1 MSVDASVD
9 QKLEDFRNFSI
20 EIDPPDENICDIRVS
35 ESLAGSASGK
45 LTLPFS
51 QADLIPFLAAS
62 GIPGLLKNPP
72 PTSQTASQLGNQLF
86 ESLFQDKIHKKLL
99 RSYPRGNEVLRIQL
113 RMDVREEAM
122 QAVVDLP
129 WELMLDPEEIQPLGL
144 GNKFSITRHLQA
156 RTPVQ
161 PLPFPSPLKV
171 LAVFPEPSD
180 PDDPHGP
187 SKTQRDAFA
196 ASLEKTLGSIE
207 GLELEIIRRNVTFKD
222 VMTRVEDFKPH
233 VLHFL
238 GHGGRRQGE
247 WSLWFEAEDGTSD
260 PISAVTFSR
269 ILGKSRD
276 LRLVNLVAC
285 NSSGAEFGDNPF
297 NGLAHALV
305 LNTDLN
311 VAVLAMRYNIFIDA
325 AAVFCE
331 RFFTS
336 LVRDQRTLDQAVNDG
351 RAAIYTLRPNSVEW
365 ITPVLYVRG
374 DSTQIFSPPGSQQV
388 LLNTYNSRARVERDQ
403 KFDPEA
409 VVIDLG
415 DLFPGE
421 DVKGRLP
428 KYADSWGRDI
438 LPRIKRAFTRLEKPK
453 HIKVKGDA
461 IQSAWM
467 TLGHQFGPPNTWH
480 LSVAQAN
487 QKTGKVEL
495 WSDKGEPTPVDI
507 ESTHSADLGPG
518 GDLAVSIAISTPIE
532 GSVKAHIDERAE
544 THIGNWLQF
553 RPRLDPDRAALDGGR
568 EALDL
573 VREIAK
579 IVRRERDR
587 LQAEKIHL
595 FLAGPAAFAFFLGVH
610 LRAAGLI
617 QLYEFE
623 GGSYHPS
630 ALLGG

>member
-1 MSVDASVD
+1 MSVVSSDAK
-9 QKLEDFRNFSI
+9 QLQGLQNFAIKIQPPEDGV
-20 EIDPPDENICDIRVS
+20 CDVLILDS
-35 ESLAGSASGK
+35 PAGQSSGRME
-45 LTLPFS
+45 LPFS
-51 QADLIPFLAAS
+51 LADLIPFLKERKM
-62 GIPGLLKNPP
+62 PGF
-72 PTSQTASQLGNQLF
+72 GNAGDAPKTDLTPEAVGHALF
-86 ESLFQDKIHKKLL
+86 NALFQSKVRDQYLL
-99 RSYPRGNEVLRIQL
+99 SFPRGEEVLRLQL
-113 RMDVREEAM
+113 RMDVRSQDM
-122 QAVVDLP
+122 QAVSELP
-129 WELMLDPEEIQPLGL
+129 WELMLEPGKIDPMGIG
-144 GNKFSITRHLQA
+144 KRFSIVRHLDA
-156 RTPVQ
+156 DKPVR
-161 PLPFPSPLKV
+161 PIPFPSPLKI
-171 LAVFPEPSD
+171 LAVLPEPTNC
-180 PDDPHGP
+180 G
-187 SKTQRDAFA
+187 KTHRDSFV
-196 ASLEKTLGSIE
+196 ASMRKVLEPIA
-207 GLELEIIRRNVTFKD
+207 GLELEIIDRGVTPAKVFERLKSF
-222 VMTRVEDFKPH
+222 RPH
-233 VLHFL
+233 VLHFV
-238 GHGGRRQGE
+238 GHGGRPANE
-247 WSLWFEAEDGTSD
+247 WILCFEDASGRAK
-260 PISAVTFSR
+260 PMSAVAFSR
-269 ILGKSRD
+269 SIRD
-276 LRLVNLVAC
+276 IDSLRLINLVAC
-285 NSSGAEFGDNPF
+285 QSSRAEEGNNPF
-297 NGLAHALV
+297 NGLAQALV
-305 LNTDLN
+305 MNPNLD
-311 VAVLAMRYNIFIDA
+311 VAVLAMQFVVKIDA
-325 AAVFCE
+325 AEAFCKA
-331 RFFTS
+331 FFQS
-336 LVRDQRTLDQAVNDG
+336 LVRDERTLDQAVNDG
-351 RAAIYTLRPNSVEW
+351 RLAIYQMRPNSVEW

-438 LPRIKRAFTRLEKPK
+438 LPRIKRAFTHLEKPK

-507 ESTHSADLGPG
+507 EPTHIADLGPG

-532 GSVKAHIDERAE
+532 GSVKAHIDERAG

-573 VREIAK
+573 VRAIAK

-623 GGSYHPS
+623 GGSYHPT